1 MHWED
6 DETSSSDSSSSDSSS
21 SDSSS
26 SDSSSPDSST
36 MIEVHEESEEE
47 PMMGFEPWLMNI
59 NDPSDN
65 SESTPEMLEEHEV
78 MEVDSLDE
86 IFEEEVKHSIE
97 ISEQEEIVRVADE
110 ESN

>member
-36 MIEVHEESEEE
+36 MIEVNEESEEE
-47 PMMGFEPWLMNI
+47 PMMGFEPWLMNN

-65 SESTPEMLEEHEV
+65 PESTPEMLEEDEV
-78 MEVDSLDE
+78 TGVDSFDV
-86 IFEEEVKHSIE
+86 EEEVKHSIE
-97 ISEQEEIVRVADE
+97 VSEQEEIVRVADE